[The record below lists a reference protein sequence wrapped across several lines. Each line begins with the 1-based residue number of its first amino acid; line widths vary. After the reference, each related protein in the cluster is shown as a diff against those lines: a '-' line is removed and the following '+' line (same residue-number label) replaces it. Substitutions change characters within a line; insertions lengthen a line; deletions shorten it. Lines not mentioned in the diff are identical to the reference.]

1 MAKQKLDERA
11 FAYTLAVISAGFVVL
26 ITVFSYL
33 GLYLGAVASMIR
45 WHMFY
50 TLDPLGIVLGI
61 AESSIWGLFT
71 GYAIAWV
78 YNKFS

>member
-11 FAYTLAVISAGFVVL
+11 FAYTLAAISAGLMILVT
-26 ITVFSYL
+26 IFSYL

-50 TLDPLGIVLGI
+50 SLDPLGIIFGT
-61 AESSIWGLFT
+61 AEAAIWGLFA
-71 GYAIAWV
+71 GYAIAWI
-78 YNKFS
+78 YNKFA

>member
-1 MAKQKLDERA
+1 MAKQRIDERGL
-11 FAYTLAVISAGFVVL
+11 AYAMAAIFGGLMIL
-26 ITVFSYL
+26 ITIFSYL

-50 TLDPLGIVLGI
+50 TLDLLGII
-61 AESSIWGLFT
+61 AGTVEAAIWGLFA
-71 GYAIAWV
+71 GYAIAWI